1 MRTSDLLALALGNV
15 GRARIRS
22 TLTILGV
29 AIGTALVVLLIALA
43 SGAEENVKKSIFSIG
58 DLRLV
63 TVQPFQP
70 GSTGLSA
77 VSRTITDDSVAKL
90 RLIPHVDGAY
100 RQFDA
105 PLGTLLE
112 GGEDAAIR
120 PQGIEPNAPLDRGDL
135 LAGRH
140 LAPSERAVAVLPGNL
155 ARLIAPTV
163 DAAIGRKVTLRLGGA
178 VKLGQT
184 RIAGSGTPREYV
196 MTVVG
201 VFDERNTS
209 QTSVRIALDDAIL
222 AAAENRGLAPD
233 EMRRINGYSGV
244 SLETEDSKY
253 VGDVVTAVQELGYS
267 AFSLKQIIDQIDQ
280 GFGVFRGILAGIG
293 GVALLVAAIGIAN
306 TMIMAVLERTR
317 EIGIMKAVGARP
329 NDIRMLFLAEAGLVG
344 IIGGAL
350 GLALGLGGGK
360 LIEEVIGRLNP
371 QTSASGIFVVDLPL
385 ALMALGLALGMSL
398 VAGFLPSR
406 RAMRMSALSAL
417 RYE

>member
-90 RLIPHVDGAY
+90 RLIPHVDGVY

-120 PQGIEPNAPLDRGDL
+120 PQGIEPNAPVDRGDL

-140 LAPSERAVAVLPGNL
+140 LAPSERAVAVVPGNL

-209 QTSVRIALDDAIL
+209 QTSVRIALDDAIV

-233 EMRRINGYSGV
+233 DMRRVNGYSGV
-244 SLETEDSKY
+244 SLEAEDSKY

-293 GVALLVAAIGIAN
+293 GVSLLVAAIGIAN

-317 EIGIMKAVGARP
+317 EIGIMKAVGAAP

-360 LIEEVIGRLNP
+360 LIEEIIRRLNP
-371 QTSASGIFVVDLPL
+371 QTDASGIFVVDVPL

>member
-1 MRTSDLLALALGNV
+1 MRTADLLALALGHV

-22 TLTILGV
+22 TLTIMGV

-43 SGAEENVKKSIFSIG
+43 SGAEENVKRSIFSIG

-77 VSRTITDDSVAKL
+77 VSRTITDENVAKF
-90 RLIPHVDGAY
+90 RLIPHVEGAY

-120 PQGIEPNAPLDRGDL
+120 PQGIEPNAPVDRGDL

-140 LAPSERAVAVLPGNL
+140 ILANERAVAVLPGNL

-163 DAAIGRKVTLRLGGA
+163 DAAVGKTITLRLGGA
-178 VKLGQT
+178 VKIGQT
-184 RIAGSGTPREYV
+184 RIAGSGTPREYP

-233 EMRRINGYSGV
+233 DMRRMTGYSGV
-244 SLETEDSKY
+244 SLEADDSKN
-253 VGDVVTAVQELGYS
+253 VGAVVTSVQELGYS
-267 AFSLKQIIDQIDQ
+267 AFSLKQIIEQIDQ
-280 GFGVFRGILAGIG
+280 GFGIFRGILAGIG

-306 TMIMAVLERTR
+306 RH
-317 EIGIMKAVGARP
+317 ARC
-329 NDIRMLFLAEAGLVG
+329 
-344 IIGGAL
+344 
-350 GLALGLGGGK
+350 
-360 LIEEVIGRLNP
+360 
-371 QTSASGIFVVDLPL
+371 
-385 ALMALGLALGMSL
+385 
-398 VAGFLPSR
+398 
-406 RAMRMSALSAL
+406 
-417 RYE
+417 

>member
-22 TLTILGV
+22 TLTIMGV

-70 GSTGLSA
+70 GSTGLTA
-77 VSRTITDDSVAKL
+77 VSRTITDDNVAKL
-90 RLIPHVDGAY
+90 RLIPHVDGVY

-120 PQGIEPNAPLDRGDL
+120 PQGLEPNAPVDRGDL

-140 LAPSERAVAVLPGNL
+140 LALNERAVAIVPGNL
-155 ARLIAPTV
+155 ARLIAPSV
-163 DAAIGRKVTLRLGGA
+163 DAAIGKKVTLRLGGA
-178 VKLGQT
+178 VKIGQT

-209 QTSVRIALDDAIL
+209 QTSVRIALDDAIV

-233 EMRRINGYSGV
+233 DMRRMTGYSGV
-244 SLETEDSKY
+244 SLEAEDSKY
-253 VGDVVTAVQELGYS
+253 VGDVVSAVQELGYS
-267 AFSLKQIIDQIDQ
+267 AFSLKQVVDQIDQ

-317 EIGIMKAVGARP
+317 EIGIMKAVGAAP
-329 NDIRMLFLAEAGLVG
+329 SDIRMLFLAEAGLVG

-360 LIEEVIGRLNP
+360 VIEEVIRQLNP
-371 QTSASGIFVVDLPL
+371 RTNASGIFVVDLPL